1 MQIVERRILFF
12 IFISCTFLFQMVK
25 EFDYFEELLIHV
37 NTKVIKIGSIGST
50 KKNKNWTKIRLD
62 YNKLTI

>member
-1 MQIVERRILFF
+1 
-12 IFISCTFLFQMVK
+12 MVK